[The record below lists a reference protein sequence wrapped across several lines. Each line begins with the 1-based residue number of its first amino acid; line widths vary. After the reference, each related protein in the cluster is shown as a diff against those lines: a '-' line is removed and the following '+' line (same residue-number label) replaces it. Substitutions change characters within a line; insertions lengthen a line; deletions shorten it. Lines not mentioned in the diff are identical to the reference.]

1 MRIALAQIRSTT
13 SPRVNLALVTDA
25 ARQAVQ
31 AGADAVVFP
40 EATMCS
46 FLRPPAQIAE
56 PFDGP
61 WASAVRE
68 LARELG
74 ITVVAGMFTTAPGG
88 LVHNTLLATG
98 GTEARYDKIHL
109 FDALGNRESEH
120 VAPGHQLVS
129 VPLAGQQLGL
139 AVCYDIRFPQQFI
152 DLALGGAR
160 VMVVCA
166 SWAPGPGKLAQWR
179 TLVIARAMDSTS
191 FVIAVDQATSGD
203 INASGPPTGVG
214 HSMVAGPAGEVL
226 LELGSEPELFIVDLD
241 LRQVDATREALPVL
255 RGHKQASQDLHSGR

>member
-120 VAPGHQLVS
+120 VAPVIS
-129 VPLAGQQLGL
+129 WSRCRWLANNSGWRS
-139 AVCYDIRFPQQFI
+139 ATTS
-152 DLALGGAR
+152 
-160 VMVVCA
+160 A
-166 SWAPGPGKLAQWR
+166 SRSSSSTWRWAG
-179 TLVIARAMDSTS
+179 
-191 FVIAVDQATSGD
+191 
-203 INASGPPTGVG
+203 
-214 HSMVAGPAGEVL
+214 
-226 LELGSEPELFIVDLD
+226 
-241 LRQVDATREALPVL
+241 
-255 RGHKQASQDLHSGR
+255 RG